1 MRRVIRERNIL
12 FLCDDN
18 ACLSQI
24 AEAMAKRLSPPK
36 IRIFSAGVKPAT
48 IPAQVHK
55 VMQELGISLS
65 GQSSKGMDQVPLN
78 EIDLVVSF
86 AEADK
91 KCGALPAKAKVE
103 RWSVPNL
110 AAAKEVGDAAALSTL
125 RNDRDE
131 IDKRVSALFLDYWRN
146 MA

>member
-1 MRRVIRERNIL
+1 MRRAIRERNIL
-12 FLCDDN
+12 FLCENN

-36 IRIFSAGVKPAT
+36 IRIFSAAVKPSL

-55 VMQELGISLS
+55 VMQELDISLS

-86 AEADK
+86 EDADK
-91 KCGALPAKAKVE
+91 KCGTLPAKVKIE
-103 RWSVPNL
+103 RWSVPNSSGT
-110 AAAKEVGDAAALSTL
+110 KSGDAATMSVL
-125 RNDRDE
+125 RKDRDE

-146 MA
+146 IA